1 MKTIKL
7 NQSRI
12 GVLLLGTILFDLLFR
27 KQQLGINL
35 LLFTL
40 IAAFALFI
48 YFKAG
53 FLSKKAGIFGIGN
66 LLLVLAVAIH
76 NSSIGVVLAVPSFML
91 WVSAVHFPK
100 LQTFPYNVYGAIA
113 SLFRKPIGFMDVF
126 KRNQPKNERKTNI
139 WKLARI
145 FLIPALV
152 IPLFIAIFTE
162 ANPKFAAFAD
172 KIGTFIDQLFS
183 YIPIDKLI
191 DFMLSYVEAET
202 IFFYLFG
209 LFAITYLIFARKSSD
224 IEQLEA
230 DQSFRLIRKKGGFN
244 FFSWLIA
251 KSQGLGSGLKIEYLS
266 AFVVVALLNALLLIV
281 NIIDIDWV
289 WINFTYDQSFNLT
302 QFVHEGTY
310 LLILS
315 ILISIAIMLYYFR
328 GNLNF
333 YPRNRYFLL
342 LVYAWIFQN
351 AILVISVGLR
361 NFHYITAYGLAY
373 KRVGLIAF
381 LLAVLIGLFTIWFKI
396 RNKKTGFY
404 LINANAWS
412 VYAILIMLS
421 LFNWDVTIAKYNLS
435 GKVQQPVD
443 LGFLLEM
450 NPQVLPIIA
459 QSNLNLNVEIK
470 APYSY
475 KIIHANAEFERQKI
489 KFLKEES
496 EKTWLSFNW
505 YSRRAYRYFTKP

>member
-1 MKTIKL
+1 
-7 NQSRI
+7 
-12 GVLLLGTILFDLLFR
+12 
-27 KQQLGINL
+27 
-35 LLFTL
+35 
-40 IAAFALFI
+40 
-48 YFKAG
+48 
-53 FLSKKAGIFGIGN
+53 
-66 LLLVLAVAIH
+66 
-76 NSSIGVVLAVPSFML
+76 
-91 WVSAVHFPK
+91 
-100 LQTFPYNVYGAIA
+100 
-113 SLFRKPIGFMDVF
+113 
-126 KRNQPKNERKTNI
+126 
-139 WKLARI
+139 
-145 FLIPALV
+145 
-152 IPLFIAIFTE
+152 
-162 ANPKFAAFAD
+162 
-172 KIGTFIDQLFS
+172 
-183 YIPIDKLI
+183 
-191 DFMLSYVEAET
+191 
-202 IFFYLFG
+202 
-209 LFAITYLIFARKSSD
+209 
-224 IEQLEA
+224 
-230 DQSFRLIRKKGGFN
+230 
-244 FFSWLIA
+244 
-251 KSQGLGSGLKIEYLS
+251 
-266 AFVVVALLNALLLIV
+266 
-281 NIIDIDWV
+281 
-289 WINFTYDQSFNLT
+289 
-302 QFVHEGTY
+302 
-310 LLILS
+310 
-315 ILISIAIMLYYFR
+315 
-328 GNLNF
+328 
-333 YPRNRYFLL
+333 
-342 LVYAWIFQN
+342 AWIFQN